1 VATSTSGSYIDM
13 LRNRSVVLRLGAQH
27 LPGQRDALAIPRQA
41 GAASVT
47 WLPTEGSTIIE
58 SQQTIQQIAVT
69 PKNVGAYTE
78 ISRQLLL
85 QSNPSAEQLVV
96 ADLAAISALA
106 MDDAGLN
113 GDGSGGKPTGIR
125 STLASEASPEPR
137 LPFALAMRLA
147 FHAREAPRLLW
158 RDTSRQLV

>member
-106 MDDAGLN
+106 MDDAG
-113 GDGSGGKPTGIR
+113 SGGKPTGIR